1 MLFIWIGLAYTK
13 SPQRRN
19 ERLKPGKC
27 WQWETYLVHNW
38 QCAKPHSQDRLLFI
52 TYKNA
57 LGRYKQHIY
66 SKCNFQSF
74 GMVGC
79 SLSLRLFMSKIP
91 VISHYTM
98 LEYCTAKKK
107 KLNNKNQMKT
117 KLHNQN
123 VYIKEKRNIT
133 VHYIKTCHFIKLYK
147 FVECLIVA
155 RFFLT
160 LNVCIIFM
168 KLPL

>member
-1 MLFIWIGLAYTK
+1 
-13 SPQRRN
+13 
-19 ERLKPGKC
+19 
-27 WQWETYLVHNW
+27 
-38 QCAKPHSQDRLLFI
+38 
-52 TYKNA
+52 
-57 LGRYKQHIY
+57 
-66 SKCNFQSF
+66 
-74 GMVGC
+74 
-79 SLSLRLFMSKIP
+79 
-91 VISHYTM
+91 M

-147 FVECLIVA
+147 FVKCLIVA